1 MAFDITAINYTWI
14 NENNQ
19 NLLTEAIIGAQ
30 TPQLIQ
36 VYPGVK
42 YKENLKYLETNAL
55 TQAGGCGWT
64 ASGTTT
70 LTDKDVAVVSLKWT
84 EKLCPADLETT
95 ALQLSMRAGK
105 NENIPFEQAYVNL
118 KTKQIQTVL
127 ETMYWSSN
135 AASSV
140 ACEGLVHQLNAD
152 ADVHDY
158 SFNPCTTGQTFS
170 TWAAAV
176 YGMYNHLSPEAKNFD
191 DLKLFVSYGTFSLMQ
206 QAMVIANIYAIDQT
220 GPNLMAFRFPGT
232 NVTVQPIKA
241 LDNQCVM
248 ILSPA
253 SNLLWVTDLVSE
265 EDKIDMW
272 WSQDNQEVRFVA
284 DGKLGA
290 AYYWGEYIVLAQ

>member
-1 MAFDITAINYTWI
+1 MAFDISAINYTWV

-30 TPQLIQ
+30 TASLVQ

-42 YKENLKYLETNAL
+42 YKENLKFLATDAW
-55 TQAGGCGWT
+55 TQAGGCGWS
-64 ASGTTT
+64 ASGNTT
-70 LTDKDVAVVSLKWT
+70 LTDKDVIVTSLKWT
-84 EKLCPADLETT
+84 ESLCPDTLETT

-105 NENIPFEQAYVNL
+105 NEQIPFEQAYVSL

-127 ETMYWSSN
+127 ETMYWSST

-140 ACEGLVHQLNAD
+140 KCGGLIYLLNND
-152 ADVHDY
+152 SDVHDY
-158 SFNPCTTGQTFS
+158 VFNPCATGQTFS

-176 YGMYNHLSPEAKNFD
+176 YGMYNHLSPEAKNFN
-191 DLKLFVSYGTFSLMQ
+191 DLTLFVSYSTFSLMQ
-206 QAMVIANIYAIDQT
+206 QAMVIANMYAIDQT

-241 LDNQCVM
+241 LGCYMV
-248 ILSPA
+248 LSPS

-265 EDKIDMW
+265 EDKINLW
-272 WSQDNQEVRFVA
+272 FSQDNQEVRFVA
-284 DGKLGA
+284 NGKIGVS
-290 AYYWGEYIVLAQ
+290 YYFGDYIVLAQ